1 MPIPVPLHRIAHG
14 RSGDKGNTLNL
25 SVIAYRAEWFD
36 LILEQVTEARV
47 AAVFADRRPTR
58 VTRYVLPNLAACN
71 FVLENVLDGG
81 VNESMNLDAHGKCT
95 AFHLLDIEV
104 SLHEALASL
113 LDGAA

>member
-1 MPIPVPLHRIAHG
+1 M
-14 RSGDKGNTLNL
+14 
-25 SVIAYRAEWFD
+25 
-36 LILEQVTEARV
+36 
-47 AAVFADRRPTR
+47 
-58 VTRYVLPNLAACN
+58 LPNLAACN